1 MQTGYT
7 DKFRVLIMRNR
18 NSTKDKLLIEAFK
31 LFTSKPYDR
40 VTFADLEQVTGL
52 SRGAILYHVKTK
64 ENLFLSVV
72 EKFIFETN
80 SIFSMSK
87 TPQPSLKLALVHF
100 IESCQEEKDEM
111 ATSGI
116 FNVNTAMMNITIS
129 AFFTLPEMREY
140 ASNWLSQEKVAWMNI
155 LEKAK
160 EQKEIRSDIDINL
173 FANIFE
179 NIFLGSYLSGI
190 VYTDGYKIDQLEREV
205 MQIYQLIKA

>member
-1 MQTGYT
+1 
-7 DKFRVLIMRNR
+7 MRNGK
-18 NSTKDKLLIEAFK
+18 STKDKLLIEAFK

-40 VTFADLEQVTGL
+40 VIFTDLEQATGL

-72 EKFIFETN
+72 KRFIFEDN
-80 SIFSMSK
+80 SISSISR
-87 TPQPSLKLALVHF
+87 TSQANSLKLALTHF
-100 IESCQEEKDEM
+100 IESCQEEKNEM
-111 ATSGI
+111 AASGI

-129 AFFTLPEMREY
+129 AFFALPKMREY
-140 ASNWLSQEKVAWMNI
+140 AFNWLSQEKGVWMNI

-160 EQKEIRSDIDINL
+160 EQKEIRSDIDVEL
-173 FANIFE
+173 FASIFE

-190 VYTDGYKIDQLEREV
+190 VYTDGYKIDLLEREV